1 MPIINPVYAVIG
13 IISMLIGAYI
23 YDLKQDIND
32 LTLDVVNTQ
41 NKLLN
46 EQVQSSL
53 YKVSLEKQS
62 LLIEQMRA
70 DYDVSMDKLNKWKA
84 KPAEV
89 RYEVIYKTINKEIKS
104 DECKDVA
111 NSIDTI
117 KSIDYSLL

>member
-1 MPIINPVYAVIG
+1 MINQVYVIAG
-13 IISMLIGAYI
+13 IITLLIGAYI
-23 YDLKQDIND
+23 YDLKQDINN
-32 LTLDVVNTQ
+32 LELDNANLQ
-41 NKLLN
+41 NKLIK
-46 EQVQSSL
+46 EQFQGSL
-53 YKVSLEKQS
+53 YKSSLDKQS

-104 DECKDVA
+104 NECKDVT

>member
-62 LLIEQMRA
+62 LLIEQIQT
-70 DYDVSMDKLNKWKA
+70 DYNASIVKLNKWKA

-89 RYEVIYKTINKEIKS
+89 RYEVIYKTINKELKS
-104 DECKDVA
+104 NECKDVT

>member
-1 MPIINPVYAVIG
+1 MINQVYIIAG
-13 IISMLIGAYI
+13 IIALLIGAYI
-23 YDLKQDIND
+23 YDLKQDINN
-32 LTLDVVNTQ
+32 LELDKSNLQ
-41 NKLLN
+41 NKLIK
-46 EQVQSSL
+46 EQFQGSL
-53 YKVSLEKQS
+53 YKSSLDKQS

-70 DYDVSMDKLNKWKA
+70 DYDVSVDKLNKWKA

-104 DECKDVA
+104 NECKDVT